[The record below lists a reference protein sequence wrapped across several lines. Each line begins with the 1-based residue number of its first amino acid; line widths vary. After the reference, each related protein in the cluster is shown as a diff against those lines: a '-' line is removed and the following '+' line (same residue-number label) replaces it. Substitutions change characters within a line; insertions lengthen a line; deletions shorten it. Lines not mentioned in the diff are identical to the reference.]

1 MVIAAGGQR
10 ERVAIV
16 TGGSRGM
23 GRETVERLASL
34 GYAVVVNY
42 VHDQRTAESTVESVL
57 EGRGAAVAIRADVT
71 DVLDVDRLF
80 AQTIETFGA
89 VDAVVH
95 AVRGHVAAS
104 SLTDLALDD
113 FDEMCRTSLRATFIV
128 NRMAASLLS
137 NGGAIVN
144 LFSSVA
150 ASALPAYAGYA
161 TTAAAVGTLTRV
173 LALELRERD
182 ITVNGVSLEVDKPC
196 APSRAAE
203 MVTYLLGDDGHGITG
218 HVIHLDDEPC
228 SGHWT
233 GPERVTRIRRP
244 RTSSA
249 SASERRAGHDGSSEI
264 ESISPA
270 ISCSASHVCRPAHEC
285 GLDPA
290 LHRDG
295 AHAPPKRD
303 RSRDGTPRQAGG
315 RSRRHLPSRR
325 RVRQPAIRRAS
336 APAVDVADRMRR
348 PHPDSVS

>member
-57 EGRGAAVAIRADVT
+57 EGGGAAVAIRADVT

-80 AQTIETFGA
+80 AQTIETFGT

-113 FDEMCRTSLRATFIV
+113 FDEMCRTSIRATFIV
-128 NRMAASLLS
+128 NRMAASLLPS
-137 NGGAIVN
+137 GGAIVN
-144 LFSSVA
+144 LFSSVG

-161 TTAAAVGTLTRV
+161 TTAAAVDTLTRV
-173 LALELRERD
+173 LALELRESD

-196 APSRAAE
+196 APSRVAE
-203 MVTYLLGDDGHGITG
+203 VVTYLLGDDGHGITG
-218 HVIHLDDEPC
+218 HVIHLDDKPVPDI
-228 SGHWT
+228 G
-233 GPERVTRIRRP
+233 
-244 RTSSA
+244 
-249 SASERRAGHDGSSEI
+249 
-264 ESISPA
+264 
-270 ISCSASHVCRPAHEC
+270 
-285 GLDPA
+285 
-290 LHRDG
+290 
-295 AHAPPKRD
+295 
-303 RSRDGTPRQAGG
+303 Q
-315 RSRRHLPSRR
+315 
-325 RVRQPAIRRAS
+325 VRNN
-336 APAVDVADRMRR
+336 
-348 PHPDSVS
+348 